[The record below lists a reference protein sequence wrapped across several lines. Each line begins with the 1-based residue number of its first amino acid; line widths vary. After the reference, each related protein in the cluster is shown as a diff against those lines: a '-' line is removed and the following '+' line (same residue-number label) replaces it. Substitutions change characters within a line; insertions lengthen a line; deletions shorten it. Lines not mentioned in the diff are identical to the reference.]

1 MAATAKTSGHEA
13 AGKRHLPAKK
23 AFAKLPAA
31 SGLKGGSSPRRFLT
45 WSKTAALDVFRLDP
59 LDRVTIAKGGVPAAF
74 VQGMA
79 QDMGIPRDRLVTNL
93 GMAPATVSRKVQ
105 QRQVLSP
112 DQSERALGMAR
123 LVGQVQ
129 SMVSES
135 GDPEGFDAAAWLANW
150 LDGPLEALG
159 GRKPAQLLDTSEGQ
173 AIVSNLLARMQS
185 GAYA

>member
-1 MAATAKTSGHEA
+1 MTAKAKTSGRQA
-13 AGKRHLPAKK
+13 ARKRHLAAKK
-23 AFAKLPAA
+23 PIAKRPAA
-31 SGLKGGSSPRRFLT
+31 SVLEGAASPRRHLA

-59 LDRVTIAKGGVPAAF
+59 LERVTIAKGGVPAVF

-129 SMVSES
+129 SMVAES
-135 GDPEGFDAAAWLANW
+135 GDSEGFDAAAWLASW

-173 AIVSNLLARMQS
+173 AIVGNLLARMQS